1 MSVEFYYKAGA
12 MDKILENITF
22 NWIHLK
28 DEVTE
33 PNDELVTGLIG
44 LLSNDPIKHKNLT
57 YSEELEIIA
66 KILESVSEAIKDD
79 TITESQ
85 AELLLKYLITGVV
98 SKRVTNIFDN
108 ILAKKKES
116 SLFLATG
123 RKFETED
130 W

>member
-1 MSVEFYYKAGA
+1 MEKF
-12 MDKILENITF
+12 LENTTF

-28 DEVTE
+28 DTE
-33 PNDELVTGLIG
+33 EESNDALVTDLIG
-44 LLSNDPIKHKNLT
+44 LLSNKPIKQEKLS
-57 YSEELEIIA
+57 YSDELEIIA

-85 AELLLKYLITGVV
+85 AEMLLKYLISGVV
-98 SKRVTNIFDN
+98 SKRVSSIFDN
-108 ILAKKKES
+108 ILTKKEKS
-116 SLFLATG
+116 SWFLATG

>member
-1 MSVEFYYKAGA
+1 MENF
-12 MDKILENITF
+12 LENTNF

-28 DEVTE
+28 DTEDE
-33 PNDELVTGLIG
+33 PNDALVTDLIG
-44 LLSNDPIKHKNLT
+44 LLSNKPIMQDKLS

-85 AELLLKYLITGVV
+85 AEMLLKYLISGVV
-98 SKRVTNIFDN
+98 SKRVSSILDN
-108 ILAKKKES
+108 LLSKKEKYNW
-116 SLFLATG
+116 FLATG

>member
-1 MSVEFYYKAGA
+1 MEKF
-12 MDKILENITF
+12 LENTTF

-28 DEVTE
+28 DEKTE
-33 PNDELVTGLIG
+33 PNDELVTDLIG
-44 LLSNDPIKHKNLT
+44 LLSNKPIKQEKFS
-57 YSEELEIIA
+57 YAEELELIA

-85 AELLLKYLITGVV
+85 AELLLKYLTSGVV
-98 SKRVTNIFDN
+98 SKRVSNIFDN
-108 ILAKKKES
+108 ILSKKAKS
-116 SLFLATG
+116 GWFLATT